1 MTATTVFSA
10 GSIAPPAGPG
20 HNAALSDDD
29 LLSLYGTCLRIRR
42 FEERT
47 VELFEEGV
55 VKGTAHTCVGQEA
68 ISAGIC
74 LPLRRSDAIG
84 SYHRGHGH
92 CIAKGA
98 RLDMMFAE
106 LMGRDTG
113 YCRGLGGSMHIADVD
128 LNILGANGIV
138 GAALPLAVGAAL
150 AARLRGSN
158 DVAVA
163 FFGDGANNNGLF
175 HESLNMAAIWKLPV
189 IFVCEN
195 NQWALTS
202 SFGRMTAV
210 PEVAQRAAAYGIP
223 GHRVDGNDA
232 VAVAQAGEAAV
243 DRARAGDGPS
253 LIEAMTWRWGQHSAR
268 TNLPDPREEE
278 AMERWREYD
287 PLVLLETRIAAQVA
301 DGAAV
306 LHRIRRSIEREIA
319 NAEAFARNSAEPR
332 LDSLLPATLAPFP
345 VAEEPT
351 DPGTRELTFSQA
363 LNEALHQEMAA
374 DDHVIA
380 LGEDIGYSQGL
391 FEVTAGLLEA
401 FGSERVRDTPIS
413 EAAIA
418 GTGVGAAIVGLR
430 PVVEVQIFDFVTQMM
445 DMIVNQAAK
454 FRFMNGGRAR
464 VPVVFRGP
472 QGGGIRLAAQHSQSL
487 ETWFAHIP
495 GLVVVAPATAYDAK
509 GLLISAIR
517 NDNPVVFLEH
527 KLLYHGEQGAVPEAP
542 YAIPIGKG
550 VIRRP
555 GNDVTI
561 LATQTMVAKAL
572 AAARKLAREGIEAEV
587 IDPRTI
593 RPLDTEI
600 ILSSVRRTNR
610 LVIVHEACTT
620 HGFGAE
626 VAAMVMEKAFDWLD
640 APVIRLGA
648 MDVPVP
654 FNHNLETAILPD
666 RDDILRAVRSLF

>member
-1 MTATTVFSA
+1 MTAPSVFAA
-10 GSIAPPAGPG
+10 GSIAPPDTPG
-20 HNAALSDDD
+20 RNATLPDSALLD
-29 LLSLYGTCLRIRR
+29 LYRTCLRIRR

-47 VELFEEGV
+47 VELFQEGV

-68 ISAGIC
+68 IPAGIC
-74 LPLRRSDAIG
+74 LSLRRGDAIG

-106 LMGRDTG
+106 LMGRETG
-113 YCRGLGGSMHIADVD
+113 YCGGLGGSMHIADTD

-150 AARLRGSN
+150 AARLRGTD

-175 HESLNMAAIWKLPV
+175 HESLNLAAIWNLPV

-202 SFGRMTAV
+202 AFGRMTAV
-210 PEVAQRAAAYGIP
+210 AEVAQRAAAYGIP
-223 GHRVDGNDA
+223 GHRIDGNDA
-232 VAVAQAGEAAV
+232 VAVAEAARTAV
-243 DRARAGDGPS
+243 DRARAGDGPT

-268 TNLPDPREEE
+268 TNLPDPREPD
-278 AMERWREYD
+278 AMERWRRHD
-287 PLVLLETRIAAQVA
+287 PLALLEARVVAQVA
-301 DGAAV
+301 DGAERLQA
-306 LHRIRRSIEREIA
+306 IRQAAEQEIA
-319 NAEAFARNSAEPR
+319 QAEAFGRASAEPQR
-332 LDSLLPATLAPFP
+332 DVLLPATLAPFAP
-345 VAEEPT
+345 GHEPAS
-351 DPGTRELTFSQA
+351 PGERHLTYAQA

-374 DDHVIA
+374 DDRVIA
-380 LGEDIGYSQGL
+380 LGEDIGFSQGL
-391 FEVTAGLLEA
+391 FTVTAGLLDR
-401 FGSERVRDTPIS
+401 FGAGRVRDTPIA
-413 EAAIA
+413 EAALA
-418 GTGVGAAIVGLR
+418 GTGVGAAISGLR

-454 FRFMNGGRAR
+454 FRFMNGGKAR
-464 VPVVFRGP
+464 VPIVFRGP

-495 GLVVVAPATAYDAK
+495 GLIVVAPATAYDAK

-527 KLLYHGEQGAVPEAP
+527 KLLYHGERGAVPEAP
-542 YAIPIGKG
+542 YAIPLCKG
-550 VIRRP
+550 IIRRP
-555 GNDVTI
+555 GRDVTL
-561 LATQTMVAKAL
+561 LATQTMVARAL
-572 AAARKLAREGIEAEV
+572 AAARTLAAEGIEAEV

-593 RPLDTEI
+593 RPLDADL

-610 LVIVHEACTT
+610 MVIIHEACTT

-626 VAAMVMEKAFDWLD
+626 VAAMVMERAFDWLD
-640 APVIRLGA
+640 APVLRLGA

-654 FNHNLETAILPD
+654 FNHNLETAILPGQ
-666 RDDILRAVRSLF
+666 DDILRAVRSLF